1 MVTKLIIAIH
11 FIMFKNMESLCCAP
25 ETNIVSHI
33 NFGPPQWLSGKASSC
48 NAGAAGGVGWI
59 PGMED
64 PLEEGMA
71 AHSSTLAC
79 RIPWTEEPG
88 GLQSCGRKELDTT
101 DVT

>member
-1 MVTKLIIAIH
+1 MVTKLILVIH
-11 FIMFKNMESLCCAP
+11 FTIFKNMESLCCAL
-25 ETNIVSHI
+25 ETNIISYV
-33 NFGPPQWLSGKASSC
+33 NFGLPQWLGGKESFS

-79 RIPWTEEPG
+79 RIPSTEEPG
-88 GLQSCGRKELDTT
+88 RLQSCGRKELDTT